1 MFDSWPS
8 VMVKLSLVK
17 ALMKLYGRCSEWPRA
32 LEVRTQK
39 DVTQRIMKKSRPE
52 KTRIIFDQLGSVWIN
67 LDLDVQG
74 LFLHVARWSSS
85 RYLCRGASQ
94 HSSSWQI
101 YTDQTIHAL
110 LSWVPWWPPLS
121 GTLYWACWRLT
132 DLVHGML
139 KSLTPGNSSSNIALV
154 FRDFVELEINES
166 TNQFTS
172 IQVFSRKA
180 EKWWTNRFDRTRVN
194 HKV

>member
-94 HSSSWQI
+94 HSSS
-101 YTDQTIHAL
+101 
-110 LSWVPWWPPLS
+110 
-121 GTLYWACWRLT
+121 
-132 DLVHGML
+132 
-139 KSLTPGNSSSNIALV
+139 
-154 FRDFVELEINES
+154 
-166 TNQFTS
+166 
-172 IQVFSRKA
+172 
-180 EKWWTNRFDRTRVN
+180 
-194 HKV
+194 